1 MLYSRFLA
9 RMLTKHTRHCTGV
22 PHSVTFND
30 EPTVTQSKTSGT
42 ANNNEHG
49 FERKRKKR
57 KIDNEPI
64 HPFDASPYSFGPTTG
79 QPSDAMDSMFDPIL
93 NDDLLGRMNAIAN
106 PQWMQT
112 MMLPGFVLFFT
123 SHRSRRGF
131 AHLMV
136 HSFRWPTDENY
147 TSFGNNVTTNDYPNS
162 MPRQP
167 GVAEE
172 H

>member
-1 MLYSRFLA
+1 MLA
-9 RMLTKHTRHCTGV
+9 KHTRHCTGV
-22 PHSVTFND
+22 PHPVALND
-30 EPTVTQSKTSGT
+30 EPTLTQTKSSDT

-57 KIDNEPI
+57 KIDNGPI
-64 HPFDASPYSFGPTTG
+64 HPIGATTG
-79 QPSDAMDSMFDPIL
+79 QPSDAMDSTFDSIL
-93 NDDLLGRMNAIAN
+93 NDDLLGPMNAIAN

-112 MMLPGFVLFFT
+112 MMLPGFVIFFT
-123 SHRSRRGF
+123 SRRSRRGF
-131 AHLMV
+131 AHLMIF
-136 HSFRWPTDENY
+136 SFKWPTDENY